1 MSAPQTQTSFLAFLG
16 RLMWVMVGP
25 LALAIATGLIVTKG
39 GGWLTAADIT
49 YLVVLGGMFLGRW
62 LEFQGGSPLT
72 AEGQPATAANL
83 RNYVVFGLVIGLG
96 VWAAANVVGNH
107 VLN

>member
-25 LALAIATGLIVTKG
+25 LVLAIATLLIATRG
-39 GGWLTAADIT
+39 GGWLTGLDVA
-49 YLVVLGGMFLGRW
+49 YLAVLAGMFLGRW
-62 LEFQGGSPLT
+62 LEFQGGSPQT
-72 AEGQPATAANL
+72 AEGQPATAADL
-83 RNYVVFGLVIGLG
+83 RNYVVFGVVIGLG
-96 VWAAANVVGNH
+96 VWAVANVVGNH